1 MARKK
6 QSVRAAEAQQ
16 EAEERA
22 KEQKR
27 KFEAAKKSA
36 QSDKTAFDPPPA
48 PAPAPNKSA
57 TKGPFQPLT
66 RQDLDNVSS
75 WSSDLCGML
84 VPRLAA
90 QQTGDFG
97 MQDGEPDR
105 FSSLTMRLVAE
116 LCARPAQKLADNLK
130 ASKWDGNA
138 DEIESHVERLL
149 GTSDTSKTVLE
160 FMIDPAGAPAIPRGD
175 ANAWLLNE
183 IASIPEMEAEP
194 ELPSTLQDEPNPNSN
209 PTPTFI
215 LTLTLTLFLSH
226 PHPRP
231 HPRPHPP
238 G

>member
-6 QSVRAAEAQQ
+6 MSVRAAEAQQ

-116 LCARPAQKLADNLK
+116 LCARPAQKLADDLK
-130 ASKWDGNA
+130 ASKWDGDA
-138 DEIESHVERLL
+138 DEIESHVDRLL
-149 GTSDTSKTVLE
+149 GTSNMSKTVLE
-160 FMIDPAGAPAIPRGD
+160 FMRDAAAGDG
-175 ANAWLLNE
+175 ANAWLLHE

-209 PTPTFI
+209 PAPTFV
-215 LTLTLTLFLSH
+215 LTFTLTLKF
-226 PHPRP
+226 
-231 HPRPHPP
+231 
-238 G
+238 